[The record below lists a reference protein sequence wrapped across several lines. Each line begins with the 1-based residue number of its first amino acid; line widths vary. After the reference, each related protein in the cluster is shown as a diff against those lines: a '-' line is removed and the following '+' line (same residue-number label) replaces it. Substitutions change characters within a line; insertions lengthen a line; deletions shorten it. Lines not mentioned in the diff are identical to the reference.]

1 MICIDVKVICIDVK
15 VICIDVKV
23 ICIDVKVMITTLT
36 SPHIETLSSNLHVQ
50 NEPGKPK
57 MNTLDSKP
65 SAELDVE

>member
-23 ICIDVKVMITTLT
+23 ICIDVKVWITTLT
-36 SPHIETLSSNLHVQ
+36 SPDIENLSSNLHVQ

-57 MNTLDSKP
+57 MITLS
-65 SAELDVE
+65 